1 MNKKYN
7 GSQWNWNIQ
16 VYNDMRVSKWWN
28 FNFLIKY
35 AFTCSDW
42 ISETSE
48 VVQFN
53 SWSDQLWTNNSESF
67 NQFNEKIQLK
77 RMILTIP
84 LTV

>member
-1 MNKKYN
+1 MHKKYN

-16 VYNDMRVSKWWN
+16 VYNDMRVSKLWN
-28 FNFLIKY
+28 FHFWIKY

-67 NQFNEKIQLK
+67 NQFSEKIQLK